1 MIVAILLLIAG
12 GGLLLVGAE
21 FLVRGAS
28 RLAGRLGIAPLI
40 IGLTIV
46 AYGTSAPE
54 LAVSVQS
61 TLGGQGGIAL
71 GNVIGSNIF
80 NVLVILGL
88 SSLVAPLPVAQQLIR
103 LDVPILIG
111 VSALLLVFSL
121 DQQLQPTDGLILLA
135 GSIVYTLFL
144 VYQSRRE
151 SSTEVQDEYDR
162 EYGHKSAGRSAWFI
176 DGGFMLGGLVA
187 LVQGSNLFV
196 SGAVAMAALLGVSET
211 VIGLTIVAA
220 GTSLPELA
228 TSAMATFKGERDI
241 AVGNVIGS
249 NIFNILTVL
258 GITAMSSG
266 VGGVAVPSA
275 MLHFDMPI
283 MVAVAVACLPIFV
296 TGNLISRWEG
306 TLFVGYYVAYT
317 AFLILRAA
325 QHDHLQVFNRVMLLF
340 VIPIT
345 LLTLVGV
352 GFQSRQDPPDANAYD
367 DDKTGSNLPSDTHPR

>member
-1 MIVAILLLIAG
+1 MLFVILSLIAG

-21 FLVRGAS
+21 LLVRGAS

-61 TLGGQGGIAL
+61 SLNGQGGIAL

-111 VSALLLVFSL
+111 VSALVLMFSL
-121 DQQLQPTDGLILLA
+121 DQQIQPSDGLILIA
-135 GSIVYTLFL
+135 GGIIYTLFL

-151 SSTEVQDEYDR
+151 SNAEVQGEYDR
-162 EYGHKSAGRSAWFI
+162 EYGHKSQGRWGWAI
-176 DGGFMLGGLVA
+176 DSVLMLGGLFT
-187 LVQGSNLFV
+187 LVQGSRLFV
-196 SGAVAMAALLGVSET
+196 SGAVAIATLLGVSET

-228 TSAMATFKGERDI
+228 TSAVATFKGERDI

-258 GITAMSSG
+258 GVTALSSG
-266 VGGVAVPSA
+266 SAGILVPSA
-275 MLHFDMPI
+275 VLHFDIPI
-283 MVAVAVACLPIFV
+283 MVAVALACLPIFV

-306 TLFVGYYVAYT
+306 TLFMAYYVAYT
-317 AFLILRAA
+317 AFLILRSA
-325 QHDHLQVFNRVMLLF
+325 QHDHLQVFNQVMLLF
-340 VIPIT
+340 VLPIT
-345 LLTLVGV
+345 LLTLGGV
-352 GFQSRQDPPDANAYD
+352 GFQARRAADPPYN
-367 DDKTGSNLPSDTHPR
+367 DDKPSANLPTDTHPR